1 MRAKDPGIELV
12 AVGDV
17 GAWDEAMLAGNAAN
31 MSLISEH
38 FYVQE
43 APDLAGHVAQV
54 PRQIKRIADA
64 HRRYRETI
72 PALAGK
78 NIRIALDEW
87 NYWYGPHLYGE
98 LGTRY
103 FLKDALG
110 IAAGIHEYSRQADI
124 VFMANYAQTVNVI
137 GAIKTTKTA
146 AAFDTTGLV
155 LKLYRAHFGQ
165 VPVTITGAPAP
176 LDVAAAW
183 RDDKSALTLAIVNPT
198 TEPQALALQLK
209 GASFAPTATLQKDRR
224 DGPDGLQRARQAAG
238 GEDRGDLKR
247 ARRRE
252 THPAA
257 DEHLNLRAAHTIGAR
272 QKTAI
277 RDRRVLGRGS
287 CPRRFHVSSGDLRRP
302 PCGHMESASATHGL
316 RVTTQNRGRRSR
328 G

>member
-1 MRAKDPGIELV
+1 VEYVNGAASTPMGAQRALDGQQAPFKVRWWSIGNEMYGDWQLGHMPLGDYVKKHAVFADAMRAKDPGIEIV
-12 AVGDV
+12 AVGAV
-17 GAWDEAMLAGNAAN
+17 GAWDEAMLAGNAER

-38 FYVQE
+38 FYVRE

-54 PRQIKRIADA
+54 PRHIKRIADA

-78 NIRIALDEW
+78 HIRIALDEW

-110 IAAGIHEYSRQADI
+110 IAAGIHEYSRQADVI
-124 VFMANYAQTVNVI
+124 FMANYAQTVNVI

-165 VPVTITGAPAP
+165 VPVTITGAPGP

-183 RDDKSALTLAIVNPT
+183 RDDKTALTLAIVNPT
-198 TEPQALALQLK
+198 AEPQALALQLK
-209 GASFAPTATLQKDRR
+209 GASFAATATLRR
-224 DGPDGLQRARQAAG
+224 IAGTDPKAYNEPGKPPAVKIEETSGVPVGEKITLPPLSISIYELRAR
-238 GEDRGDLKR
+238 
-247 ARRRE
+247 
-252 THPAA
+252 
-257 DEHLNLRAAHTIGAR
+257 
-272 QKTAI
+272 
-277 RDRRVLGRGS
+277 
-287 CPRRFHVSSGDLRRP
+287 
-302 PCGHMESASATHGL
+302 
-316 RVTTQNRGRRSR
+316 
-328 G
+328 

>member
-1 MRAKDPGIELV
+1 MPLADYVRKHAEFAAAMRAKDPRIALI

-43 APDLAGHVAQV
+43 GPDVAAHVAQV
-54 PRQIKRIADA
+54 PRQIRRIADA
-64 HRRYRETI
+64 HRRYRQTI
-72 PALAGK
+72 PALAGTD
-78 NIRIALDEW
+78 IRIALDEW

-110 IAAGIHEYSRQADI
+110 IAAGIHEYSRQADVI
-124 VFMANYAQTVNVI
+124 FMANYAQTVNVI

-165 VPVTITGAPAP
+165 VPVAITGAPEP

-183 RDDKSALTLAIVNPT
+183 RDDRSAFTLAIVNPT
-198 TEPQALALQLK
+198 TEPRALALQLK
-209 GASFAPTATLQKDRR
+209 GAAFAP
-224 DGPDGLQRARQAAG
+224 
-238 GEDRGDLKR
+238 
-247 ARRRE
+247 
-252 THPAA
+252 
-257 DEHLNLRAAHTIGAR
+257 
-272 QKTAI
+272 
-277 RDRRVLGRGS
+277 
-287 CPRRFHVSSGDLRRP
+287 SGTLRRIAGTDPKAYNEPGRP
-302 PCGHMESASATHGL
+302 PAVKIEETPNVQVGEKLTVPALSISIYEL
-316 RVTTQNRGRRSR
+316 RTK
-328 G
+328 